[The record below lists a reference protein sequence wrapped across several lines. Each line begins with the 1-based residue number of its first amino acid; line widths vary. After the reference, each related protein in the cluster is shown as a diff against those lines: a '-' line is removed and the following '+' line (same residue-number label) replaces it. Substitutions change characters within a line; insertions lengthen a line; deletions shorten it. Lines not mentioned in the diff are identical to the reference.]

1 MPATTPENDRAPDD
15 LDAALDQDAAPDEG
29 AEPDTA
35 GADEETAT
43 DVDGVPASGADAA
56 ARTVLDGPALENDEM
71 RRGTA
76 DLQSSEGKI
85 AEAREFASEVANKT
99 EPGPAAR
106 PGDES

>member
-1 MPATTPENDRAPDD
+1 
-15 LDAALDQDAAPDEG
+15 
-29 AEPDTA
+29 
-35 GADEETAT
+35 
-43 DVDGVPASGADAA
+43 
-56 ARTVLDGPALENDEM
+56 M

-85 AEAREFASEVANKT
+85 AEAREFAHEVANKT